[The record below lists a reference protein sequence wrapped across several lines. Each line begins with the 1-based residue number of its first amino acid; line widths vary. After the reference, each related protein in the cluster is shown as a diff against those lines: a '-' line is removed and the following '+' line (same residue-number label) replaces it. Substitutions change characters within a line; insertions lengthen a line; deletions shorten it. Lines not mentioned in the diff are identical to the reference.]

1 MHVRVVFIVMFLSI
15 FLHANER
22 ITELEEKLLELT
34 KRLDSFEN
42 KEIKE
47 EPKKQFDLQDKTIYS
62 IGGRIDFQTS
72 IGSQKGELYAHKKL
86 LLEDEAGA
94 NTNKL
99 NMTARA
105 SRLWFKTRTPT
116 EYGPLR
122 TLIELDFKG
131 TISEG
136 SERTTNGHGARLRHA
151 YAQIGMLTIGQT
163 NSTFNAFAVVD
174 TVSYIIN
181 DTLVRQPL
189 VRISYESG
197 GFGYD
202 LSFEKPESTL
212 IYKSGIIYTP
222 KDDIAPDII
231 ARARYYPSWGE
242 AAFTIMGRCIV
253 QNNMEINDTKLP
265 NSDRAYG
272 YGVNISTK
280 IKSFGNDDIVINAQ
294 YGLGLGRYI
303 AYSAYP
309 AGFVTEN
316 GEIKLQESFGWHV
329 GYRHMWSKDWRS
341 TLAWGYVES
350 KNDKNIE
357 EVNKKLANKKLANK
371 KASSIQANLFYNLIQ
386 NGFVGIEYIKGLR
399 EVESGNK
406 GKLDMALLIFRY
418 DF

>member
-1 MHVRVVFIVMFLSI
+1 MLVRIVFIVISLSI

-22 ITELEEKLLELT
+22 ITQLEEKLLELT

-42 KEIKE
+42 KEAKK
-47 EPKKQFDLQDKTIYS
+47 EPKQQFDLQDKTIYS

-72 IGSQKGELYAHKKL
+72 IGSQKGELYAHGKL
-86 LLEDEAGA
+86 LLEDEAGG
-94 NTNKL
+94 NRNKL

-151 YAQIGMLTIGQT
+151 YAQIGMFTIGQT

-189 VRISYESG
+189 VRMSYESG
-197 GFGYD
+197 EFGYD

-212 IYKSGIIYTP
+212 INKEGDIDTP
-222 KDDIAPDII
+222 KDDVVPDII
-231 ARARYYPSWGE
+231 TRIRYYPSWGE
-242 AAFTIMGRCIV
+242 AAITAMGRCIV
-253 QNNMEINDTKLP
+253 KEDE
-265 NSDRAYG
+265 RAYG

-341 TLAWGYVES
+341 TFAWGYVES
-350 KNDKNIE
+350 KNNKNIKE
-357 EVNKKLANKKLANK
+357 AKKNLANK
-371 KASSIQANLFYNLIQ
+371 KASSMQANLFYNLIQ

-399 EVESGNK
+399 EVESGDQ
-406 GKLDMALLIFRY
+406 GKLDMALFIFRY